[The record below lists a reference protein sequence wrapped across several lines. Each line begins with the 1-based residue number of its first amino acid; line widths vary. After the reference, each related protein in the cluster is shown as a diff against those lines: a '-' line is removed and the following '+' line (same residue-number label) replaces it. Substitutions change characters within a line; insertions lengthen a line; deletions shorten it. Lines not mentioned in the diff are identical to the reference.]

1 MQPIEIRAD
10 DKHETLLC
18 RVDDEGVLVY
28 NKNTRQEQKV
38 SYAEIKE
45 KLEKE

>member
-1 MQPIEIRAD
+1 MPKEIRAD

-28 NKNTRQEQKV
+28 NKNTRQEEKLCWK
-38 SYAEIKE
+38 EIKDI
-45 KLEKE
+45 LEKE